1 MPPLSSPSEPDARD
15 FLPGEIRILEDGTRW
30 VMGENGEDPLALPF
44 EEKDLN
50 KTAWWSVNM
59 LPDLWDKLTE
69 DGEIDP
75 SQPPPDSFF

>member
-1 MPPLSSPSEPDARD
+1 
-15 FLPGEIRILEDGTRW
+15 
-30 VMGENGEDPLALPF
+30 MGENGEDPLALPF